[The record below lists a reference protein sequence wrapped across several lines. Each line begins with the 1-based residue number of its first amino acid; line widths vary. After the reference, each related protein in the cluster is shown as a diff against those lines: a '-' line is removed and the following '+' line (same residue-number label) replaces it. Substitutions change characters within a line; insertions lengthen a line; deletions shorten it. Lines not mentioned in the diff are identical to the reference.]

1 MDHSLREQ
9 DGTWVVALRGDVD
22 LSNSPQAR
30 EILLDAVG
38 RGGRVLVDLSAVGYI
53 DSSGVASLVEALQQ
67 SKRADVSFALAAV
80 QERALRVLKLARL
93 DRVFTIHEQLAD
105 GL

>member
-9 DGTWVVALRGDVD
+9 DGTWIVELHGDVD
-22 LSNSPQAR
+22 LRNSPEAR
-30 EILLDAVG
+30 EVLLDAVG
-38 RGGRVLVDLSAVGYI
+38 RGGRVLVDLSGVDYM
-53 DSSGVASLVEALQQ
+53 DSSGVASLIEALQQ
-67 SKRADVSFALAAV
+67 SKQSKGSFALAAV

-93 DRVFTIHEQLAD
+93 DRVFTIHDQLAD